1 MWPVANVAFGMAAP
15 EKTIHYCGEFP
26 EGRKARVFRKQK
38 EPGVGKEIGKTMRR
52 ERAEIEKRAAAKG
65 SGRLA
70 SETEAER
77 LRSGGQGWDQHLGLR
92 RAKTGDVIVSGGG
105 IAYLAARTIG
115 ASRDRVEI
123 GAQARF
129 SNGVH
134 RRVGGAQVCFAGSNA
149 L

>member
-15 EKTIHYCGEFP
+15 EKTIHYCGEFR

-38 EPGVGKEIGKTMRR
+38 ERGVGKEICKTMRR
-52 ERAEIEKRAAAKG
+52 ERAEIEKRAAEKG

-105 IAYLAARTIG
+105 IAYRAAGTIG
-115 ASRDRVEI
+115 ARADRVEI
-123 GAQARF
+123 GAQARL
-129 SNGVH
+129 SNRVH
-134 RRVGGAQVCFAGSNA
+134 GGAG
-149 L
+149 